1 MTRRC
6 EVVLG
11 DAIGFG
17 RERPDIGDD
26 PSQTQIRDN
35 EQRPWRK
42 KRCNRVSRRNDA
54 RVATLN
60 VVARSIGSDST
71 RAAPKLRD
79 TCLSPKQR
87 TRMRGCLKTLRTRKL
102 KLLDHVRRNSNVYT
116 METRFRRFFSSNCWI
131 VFRGCRALFERERS
145 LDRSKDRAIRTLAL
159 EINT

>member
-54 RVATLN
+54 KVATLN
-60 VVARSIGSDST
+60 VVACSIGSDST
-71 RAAPKLRD
+71 RAAPKLRHVSLTETTNAD
-79 TCLSPKQR
+79 ERLPKN
-87 TRMRGCLKTLRTRKL
+87 TT
-102 KLLDHVRRNSNVYT
+102 YT
-116 METRFRRFFSSNCWI
+116 EIEIARS
-131 VFRGCRALFERERS
+131 RA
-145 LDRSKDRAIRTLAL
+145 T
-159 EINT
+159 

>member
-60 VVARSIGSDST
+60 VVARSIGSDWT
-71 RAAPKLRD
+71 RAAPKLRHVSLTETTNAD
-79 TCLSPKQR
+79 ERLPKNTTYKEIEIAR
-87 TRMRGCLKTLRTRKL
+87 
-102 KLLDHVRRNSNVYT
+102 S
-116 METRFRRFFSSNCWI
+116 
-131 VFRGCRALFERERS
+131 RA
-145 LDRSKDRAIRTLAL
+145 T
-159 EINT
+159 